1 MVLFFEIFTPKNSLF
16 ATTKIIISALLI
28 QPFSAIISD
37 V

>member
-1 MVLFFEIFTPKNSLF
+1 MVLFFEIFTTKNSLF
-16 ATTKIIISALLI
+16 ATKKTIISALLT